1 MPVMLTHNFIR
12 FLLSLHEKFK
22 TPDIQ
27 ELGPQNGS
35 QYHPFATKK
44 RKRTKPHEVCE
55 SFHEPDCLL
64 NYKALFPSFPDLHFK
79 FNHYKTLGHSLSH
92 LNFLSIYLRLGIEI
106 ILWMWHC
113 LFNLFWCFTYWM
125 YLNKN
130 FSPGKKIPIVVI

>member
-1 MPVMLTHNFIR
+1 MDPNI
-12 FLLSLHEKFK
+12 
-22 TPDIQ
+22 TP
-27 ELGPQNGS
+27 LPQ
-35 QYHPFATKK
+35 K

-64 NYKALFPSFPDLHFK
+64 NCYKALFPSFPDLHFK

-113 LFNLFWCFTYWM
+113 LFNVLVFHILNVFKQEFFPWEKNTYSCKFKHIDEEFRIIRM
-125 YLNKN
+125 ARHGGTHSN
-130 FSPGKKIPIVVI
+130 PCIC